1 MLSQYKSKTNLYIGI
16 GLVLQIARM
25 VVLGDSL
32 LGLLAWLVGLVLFV
46 IGCCCYSK
54 GKGHSA
60 AWGLLGL
67 LSIIGLSVLVLFP
80 DKNK

>member
-16 GLVLQIARM
+16 GLVLQIAQM
-25 VVLGDSL
+25 VFFGDSL
-32 LGLLAWLVGLVLFV
+32 LGLLSVLVGWVLFI

-67 LSIIGLSVLVLFP
+67 LSLIGLVLLVMFP